1 MKHDEYHRQFAEG
14 IIEQIRQGTA
24 PWQKPW
30 GPGERVLPANVDTGR
45 SYSGGNSLHLAA
57 VQQER
62 GYGDVRWGT
71 YRQIQARGGQ
81 VRKGERGTR
90 ILSFQDHRKIAVND
104 ERGRPVRDNEGKR
117 VYRHERLPT
126 PVVRQYT
133 VFNAEQADGLPARPT
148 PTAEPLWKV
157 HQQAERVLEDGG
169 VPVRHVAGDRAFYNL
184 NNDEIVLPERG
195 QFPSANHYYQ
205 TALHELGHST
215 GHPERMNRATLTQ
228 GIADGFGSP
237 AYAKE
242 ELRAEISAMMTGER
256 VGVGHD
262 PSRGAA
268 YVEGWVA
275 ALEEDPREIRRAAAD
290 AQKIS
295 DFVLARSR
303 EREPE
308 REPRW
313 PPPALPTRSTPQGR
327 SSRCRSRP
335 GAPAPAAEA
344 KDGALGDVRPHDRT
358 GPASRRAAKPRY
370 LPHAGRP
377 SPRIRREPGPRV
389 HLLQRTVPWGARR
402 HRHLRRR
409 LVRDLAEAHFGGH
422 PYTTRRAVNA
432 WTREGLAKESTA
444 KGPKGRP
451 FKVLTLTRKGAAA
464 IRDLDAGQGLD
475 PGQHI
480 RSAARLLQHAQL
492 AHDTAIYRACG
503 RERQRLLERGAAIR
517 RVRLDGELKSAVA
530 RRSESARARDGRR
543 AADAE
548 RHRAA
553 GELGLPIDAQGRVL
567 YPDAQIEYTDAEGRS
582 GRVNVEVASG
592 HYRQGSVRAKAAAGF
607 RMHANGPA
615 GARVLRAL
623 GCEDHGS
630 SLRGP
635 AERDPAAIEL

>member
-1 MKHDEYHRQFAEG
+1 MFDRTIEPDPRPAAPQSRAIYRMRDGHRREHAASRDRGSTSF
-14 IIEQIRQGTA
+14 R
-24 PWQKPW
+24 
-30 GPGERVLPANVDTGR
+30 ERC
-45 SYSGGNSLHLAA
+45 
-57 VQQER
+57 
-62 GYGDVRWGT
+62 
-71 YRQIQARGGQ
+71 
-81 VRKGERGTR
+81 
-90 ILSFQDHRKIAVND
+90 
-104 ERGRPVRDNEGKR
+104 
-117 VYRHERLPT
+117 
-126 PVVRQYT
+126 
-133 VFNAEQADGLPARPT
+133 
-148 PTAEPLWKV
+148 
-157 HQQAERVLEDGG
+157 
-169 VPVRHVAGDRAFYNL
+169 
-184 NNDEIVLPERG
+184 
-195 QFPSANHYYQ
+195 
-205 TALHELGHST
+205 
-215 GHPERMNRATLTQ
+215 
-228 GIADGFGSP
+228 
-237 AYAKE
+237 
-242 ELRAEISAMMTGER
+242 
-256 VGVGHD
+256 
-262 PSRGAA
+262 RGA
-268 YVEGWVA
+268 
-275 ALEEDPREIRRAAAD
+275 LAD
-290 AQKIS
+290 I
-295 DFVLARSR
+295 
-303 EREPE
+303 
-308 REPRW
+308 
-313 PPPALPTRSTPQGR
+313 GIY
-327 SSRCRSRP
+327 
-335 GAPAPAAEA
+335 GA
-344 KDGALGDVRPHDRT
+344 V
-358 GPASRRAAKPRY
+358 SY
-370 LPHAGRP
+370 
-377 SPRIRREPGPRV
+377 
-389 HLLQRTVPWGARR
+389 
-402 HRHLRRR
+402 
-409 LVRDLAEAHFGGH
+409 RDLAEAHFGGH

-530 RRSESARARDGRR
+530 RKSESARARDGRR

-582 GRVNVEVASG
+582 GRVNIEVASG

>member
-1 MKHDEYHRQFAEG
+1 MFDRTIGSDPRPA
-14 IIEQIRQGTA
+14 A
-24 PWQKPW
+24 PQS
-30 GPGERVLPANVDTGR
+30 RA
-45 SYSGGNSLHLAA
+45 
-57 VQQER
+57 
-62 GYGDVRWGT
+62 T
-71 YRQIQARGGQ
+71 YRMRDGHRREYDASRDRGSTSF
-81 VRKGERGTR
+81 RERC
-90 ILSFQDHRKIAVND
+90 
-104 ERGRPVRDNEGKR
+104 
-117 VYRHERLPT
+117 
-126 PVVRQYT
+126 
-133 VFNAEQADGLPARPT
+133 
-148 PTAEPLWKV
+148 
-157 HQQAERVLEDGG
+157 
-169 VPVRHVAGDRAFYNL
+169 
-184 NNDEIVLPERG
+184 
-195 QFPSANHYYQ
+195 
-205 TALHELGHST
+205 
-215 GHPERMNRATLTQ
+215 
-228 GIADGFGSP
+228 
-237 AYAKE
+237 
-242 ELRAEISAMMTGER
+242 
-256 VGVGHD
+256 
-262 PSRGAA
+262 RGA
-268 YVEGWVA
+268 
-275 ALEEDPREIRRAAAD
+275 LAD
-290 AQKIS
+290 IGIYGS
-295 DFVLARSR
+295 VS
-303 EREPE
+303 
-308 REPRW
+308 
-313 PPPALPTRSTPQGR
+313 
-327 SSRCRSRP
+327 
-335 GAPAPAAEA
+335 
-344 KDGALGDVRPHDRT
+344 
-358 GPASRRAAKPRY
+358 
-370 LPHAGRP
+370 
-377 SPRIRREPGPRV
+377 
-389 HLLQRTVPWGARR
+389 
-402 HRHLRRR
+402 
-409 LVRDLAEAHFGGH
+409 VRDLAEAHFGGH

-464 IRDLDAGQGLD
+464 IRDLDAGHGLD

-582 GRVNVEVASG
+582 GRVNAEVASG

>member
-1 MKHDEYHRQFAEG
+1 MFDRTIGSDPRPAAPQSRAIYRMRDGHRREHDASRDRGSTSF
-14 IIEQIRQGTA
+14 R
-24 PWQKPW
+24 
-30 GPGERVLPANVDTGR
+30 ERC
-45 SYSGGNSLHLAA
+45 
-57 VQQER
+57 
-62 GYGDVRWGT
+62 
-71 YRQIQARGGQ
+71 
-81 VRKGERGTR
+81 
-90 ILSFQDHRKIAVND
+90 
-104 ERGRPVRDNEGKR
+104 
-117 VYRHERLPT
+117 
-126 PVVRQYT
+126 
-133 VFNAEQADGLPARPT
+133 
-148 PTAEPLWKV
+148 
-157 HQQAERVLEDGG
+157 
-169 VPVRHVAGDRAFYNL
+169 
-184 NNDEIVLPERG
+184 
-195 QFPSANHYYQ
+195 
-205 TALHELGHST
+205 
-215 GHPERMNRATLTQ
+215 
-228 GIADGFGSP
+228 
-237 AYAKE
+237 
-242 ELRAEISAMMTGER
+242 
-256 VGVGHD
+256 
-262 PSRGAA
+262 RGA
-268 YVEGWVA
+268 
-275 ALEEDPREIRRAAAD
+275 LAD
-290 AQKIS
+290 I
-295 DFVLARSR
+295 
-303 EREPE
+303 
-308 REPRW
+308 
-313 PPPALPTRSTPQGR
+313 GIY
-327 SSRCRSRP
+327 
-335 GAPAPAAEA
+335 GA
-344 KDGALGDVRPHDRT
+344 V
-358 GPASRRAAKPRY
+358 S
-370 LPHAGRP
+370 
-377 SPRIRREPGPRV
+377 
-389 HLLQRTVPWGARR
+389 
-402 HRHLRRR
+402 
-409 LVRDLAEAHFGGH
+409 VRDLAEAHFGGH

-464 IRDLDAGQGLD
+464 IRDLDAGHGLD

-567 YPDAQIEYTDAEGRS
+567 YPDAQIEYTDADGRS

>member
-1 MKHDEYHRQFAEG
+1 MFDRTIGLDPRPAAPQSRAIYSMRDGHRREYDASRDRGSTSF
-14 IIEQIRQGTA
+14 R
-24 PWQKPW
+24 
-30 GPGERVLPANVDTGR
+30 ERC
-45 SYSGGNSLHLAA
+45 
-57 VQQER
+57 
-62 GYGDVRWGT
+62 
-71 YRQIQARGGQ
+71 
-81 VRKGERGTR
+81 
-90 ILSFQDHRKIAVND
+90 
-104 ERGRPVRDNEGKR
+104 
-117 VYRHERLPT
+117 
-126 PVVRQYT
+126 
-133 VFNAEQADGLPARPT
+133 
-148 PTAEPLWKV
+148 
-157 HQQAERVLEDGG
+157 
-169 VPVRHVAGDRAFYNL
+169 
-184 NNDEIVLPERG
+184 
-195 QFPSANHYYQ
+195 
-205 TALHELGHST
+205 
-215 GHPERMNRATLTQ
+215 
-228 GIADGFGSP
+228 
-237 AYAKE
+237 
-242 ELRAEISAMMTGER
+242 
-256 VGVGHD
+256 
-262 PSRGAA
+262 RGA
-268 YVEGWVA
+268 
-275 ALEEDPREIRRAAAD
+275 LAD
-290 AQKIS
+290 I
-295 DFVLARSR
+295 
-303 EREPE
+303 
-308 REPRW
+308 
-313 PPPALPTRSTPQGR
+313 GIY
-327 SSRCRSRP
+327 
-335 GAPAPAAEA
+335 GA
-344 KDGALGDVRPHDRT
+344 V
-358 GPASRRAAKPRY
+358 S
-370 LPHAGRP
+370 
-377 SPRIRREPGPRV
+377 
-389 HLLQRTVPWGARR
+389 
-402 HRHLRRR
+402 
-409 LVRDLAEAHFGGH
+409 VRDLAEAHFGGH

-530 RRSESARARDGRR
+530 RKSESARARDGRR
-543 AADAE
+543 AADAA